1 MSPAVTTIGITATT
15 DTTIHLLVAR
25 RVQLGHV
32 AAADRDDL
40 QQHLRK
46 ELLRRAHRY
55 QPSAGA
61 WSTFARRVLDAELKR
76 WLRHHHRVCRDLRV
90 ARSIHGEDGAQL
102 AAWAAGI
109 PASDAGDGI
118 AQQTLRADVSS
129 VISAL
134 PLGERLVAEALM
146 ALRPSEVARRLG
158 CRTLEGADEFRR
170 RFAIGGPIN
179 PKTNRPFGQDT
190 KAYAEWA
197 ATVGKPAISQDT
209 ADLCD
214 QLAEAVS
221 NHAEAAALL
230 AEGKAEG
237 VVRAEYGGLAS
248 QIRIDWTHP
257 ERGIVDLKTIDDLD
271 WFEAQARSFA
281 YAHQL
286 SFYRAILAAVSGRNA
301 EVQVIAVEK
310 KEPFRVGV
318 WRFSDQVLDAAARE
332 NLAAI
337 ERLKICRAQDRWPT
351 GYEAIRS
358 FDYLG

>member
-1 MSPAVTTIGITATT
+1 MTYALATNPSTASLLDCLTIEPEAVYA
-15 DTTIHLLVAR
+15 AR
-25 RVQLGHV
+25 RKDCLSSHALTEFRRNPLLYRKKQLGLIREEER
-32 AAADRDDL
+32 AAFVVG
-40 QQHLRK
+40 
-46 ELLRRAHRY
+46 RAAH
-55 QPSAGA
+55 
-61 WSTFARRVLDAELKR
+61 
-76 WLRHHHRVCRDLRV
+76 
-90 ARSIHGEDGAQL
+90 
-102 AAWAAGI
+102 
-109 PASDAGDGI
+109 
-118 AQQTLRADVSS
+118 
-129 VISAL
+129 
-134 PLGERLVAEALM
+134 
-146 ALRPSEVARRLG
+146 

-179 PKTNRPFGQDT
+179 PKTGKPFGQDT

-197 ATVGKPAISQDT
+197 ATIGKPAISQDT
-209 ADLCD
+209 ADLCE

-230 AEGKAEG
+230 AEGQAEG

-271 WFEAQARSFA
+271 WFEVQARSFG

-286 SFYRAILAAVSGRNA
+286 SFYRAILAAVAGRKA

-351 GYEAIRS
+351 GYEAVRS

>member
-1 MSPAVTTIGITATT
+1 MTTLAPSLLDLLITEPEAVYA
-15 DTTIHLLVAR
+15 AR
-25 RVQLGHV
+25 RKDCLSSHALTEFRKNPLLYRKKQLGLIHEEER
-32 AAADRDDL
+32 AAFVVG
-40 QQHLRK
+40 
-46 ELLRRAHRY
+46 RATH
-55 QPSAGA
+55 
-61 WSTFARRVLDAELKR
+61 
-76 WLRHHHRVCRDLRV
+76 
-90 ARSIHGEDGAQL
+90 
-102 AAWAAGI
+102 
-109 PASDAGDGI
+109 
-118 AQQTLRADVSS
+118 
-129 VISAL
+129 
-134 PLGERLVAEALM
+134 
-146 ALRPSEVARRLG
+146 

-179 PKTNRPFGQDT
+179 PKTGKPFGQDT

-197 ATVGKPAISQDT
+197 ATIGKPAICQDT
-209 ADLCD
+209 ADLCE
-214 QLAEAVS
+214 QLAEAVG

-230 AEGKAEG
+230 AEGQAEG

-271 WFEAQARSFA
+271 WFEVQARSFG

-286 SFYRAILAAVSGRNA
+286 SFYRAILAAVAGRKA

-351 GYEAIRS
+351 GYEAVRS
-358 FDYLG
+358 FDYLS

>member
-1 MSPAVTTIGITATT
+1 MIATASLL
-15 DTTIHLLVAR
+15 DHLTVEPETVYAAR
-25 RVQLGHV
+25 RKDCLSSHALTEFRKNPLLYRKKQLGLIHEEER
-32 AAADRDDL
+32 AAFVVG
-40 QQHLRK
+40 
-46 ELLRRAHRY
+46 RAAH
-55 QPSAGA
+55 
-61 WSTFARRVLDAELKR
+61 
-76 WLRHHHRVCRDLRV
+76 
-90 ARSIHGEDGAQL
+90 
-102 AAWAAGI
+102 
-109 PASDAGDGI
+109 
-118 AQQTLRADVSS
+118 
-129 VISAL
+129 
-134 PLGERLVAEALM
+134 
-146 ALRPSEVARRLG
+146 

-197 ATVGKPAISQDT
+197 ATIGKPAISQDT
-209 ADLCD
+209 ADLCE

-221 NHAEAAALL
+221 NHTEAAALL
-230 AEGKAEG
+230 AEGQAEG

-271 WFEAQARSFA
+271 WFEVQARSFA

-286 SFYRAILAAVSGRNA
+286 SFYRAILAAVAGRKA

>member
-1 MSPAVTTIGITATT
+1 MTYALATNPSTSLLDCLTIEPEAVYA
-15 DTTIHLLVAR
+15 AR
-25 RVQLGHV
+25 RKDCLSSHALTEFRRNPLLYRKKQLGLIHEEER
-32 AAADRDDL
+32 AAFVIG
-40 QQHLRK
+40 
-46 ELLRRAHRY
+46 RAAH
-55 QPSAGA
+55 
-61 WSTFARRVLDAELKR
+61 
-76 WLRHHHRVCRDLRV
+76 
-90 ARSIHGEDGAQL
+90 
-102 AAWAAGI
+102 
-109 PASDAGDGI
+109 
-118 AQQTLRADVSS
+118 
-129 VISAL
+129 
-134 PLGERLVAEALM
+134 
-146 ALRPSEVARRLG
+146 

-214 QLAEAVS
+214 QLAEAVG

-230 AEGKAEG
+230 AEGQAEG

-271 WFEAQARSFA
+271 WFEVQARSFG

-286 SFYRAILAAVSGRNA
+286 SFYRAILAAVAGRKA

-351 GYEAIRS
+351 GYEAVRS